1 MLFRRILTY
10 RLALYYLAAILVGAL
25 GLSAAGM
32 VHQSVLNLGVS
43 AIVSLGVCL
52 GVNWAFAYVFGA
64 DSNWESVA
72 ISAIIITLIITPVAP
87 SDLAGMCFLALV
99 CAWAMASK
107 YLIAVH
113 KKHVFN
119 PACFGAVLVGVGLHR
134 DVSWWVGD
142 NALLLP
148 VILVG
153 GALVLS
159 RLRYFEMVAGFAV
172 MVLGISVAEGNL
184 ANIAGVARSLSDMG
198 IHSMFCFFG
207 MVMLSEPR
215 TTPLGRWQRVVYGAL
230 VGLLFSPFVHIGTY
244 YFTPE
249 SALVCGNLFTFFS
262 NKRRL
267 KRWKERP
274 GMRPRAT
281 NGDMAETCD

>member
-10 RLALYYLAAILVGAL
+10 RLALYYLAAILIATL
-25 GLSAAGM
+25 GLSAAGL
-32 VHQSVLNLGVS
+32 VHQSILNLAFS
-43 AIVSLGVCL
+43 AIVSLCVCL

-87 SDLAGMCFLALV
+87 SDLAGVGFLGLV

-107 YLIAVH
+107 YLIAIH

-119 PACFGAVLVGVGLHR
+119 PACFGAVLVGMGLHR

-148 VILVG
+148 VILLG
-153 GALVLS
+153 GVLILS

-172 MVLGISVAEGNL
+172 VVLGIAIAEGNL
-184 ANIAGVARSLSDMG
+184 ASIAGVVRSLSGMG

-215 TTPLGRWQRVVYGAL
+215 TTPLGRGQRVVYGAL
-230 VGLLFSPFVHIGTY
+230 VGLLFSPFTHIGTY

-262 NKRRL
+262 NKRRM
-267 KRWKERP
+267 KRWMEKL
-274 GMRPRAT
+274 GMTAARA
-281 NGDMAETCD
+281 

>member
-10 RLALYYLAAILVGAL
+10 RLALYYLAAILIAAL

-32 VHQSVLNLGVS
+32 VHQSVLNLAFS
-43 AIVSLGVCL
+43 AIVSLCVCL
-52 GVNWAFAYVFGA
+52 GMNWAFAHVFGA

-87 SDLAGMCFLALV
+87 GDLAGVGFLALV

-107 YLIAVH
+107 YLIAIH
-113 KKHVFN
+113 KKHLFN

-134 DVSWWVGD
+134 TVSWWVGD
-142 NALLLP
+142 NDVLLP
-148 VILVG
+148 VILLG
-153 GALVLS
+153 GVLILS
-159 RLRYFEMVAGFAV
+159 RLRYFEMVAAFAA
-172 MVLGISVAEGNL
+172 MVLGISIAEGNIDG
-184 ANIAGVARSLSDMG
+184 IAGVVRSLSDMG

-207 MVMLSEPR
+207 MVMITEPR
-215 TTPLGRWQRVVYGAL
+215 TAPLGRWRRVGYGAL
-230 VGLLFSPFVHIGTY
+230 VGLLFSPFTHIGAY

-262 NKRRL
+262 NTRRM
-267 KRWKERP
+267 KRWMEKL
-274 GMRPRAT
+274 GMNPARA
-281 NGDMAETCD
+281 